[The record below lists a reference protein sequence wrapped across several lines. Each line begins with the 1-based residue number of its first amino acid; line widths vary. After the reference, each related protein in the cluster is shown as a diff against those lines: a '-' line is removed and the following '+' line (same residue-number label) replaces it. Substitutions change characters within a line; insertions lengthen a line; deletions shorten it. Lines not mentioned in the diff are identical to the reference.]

1 MAANERDGYAAT
13 RSFVRYVFI
22 LLPPP
27 PPPLMTTMKARTGL
41 KGGNERRALSV
52 RGDAT
57 SDPTGL
63 DGLLAADLN
72 GALIGD
78 IRGRKGARQAG

>member
-1 MAANERDGYAAT
+1 MAANERDGYAPT

-22 LLPPP
+22 LLP

>member
-1 MAANERDGYAAT
+1 MAANERDIYAAT

-22 LLPPP
+22 LLPP